1 MISRTAANNQR
12 INSFFAGHARRG
24 TTMVE
29 AAISLGF
36 ICTLILGCIDFSI
49 AAFRSE
55 SLNHLAHRVGR
66 AAIIHGTY
74 APTGINGGPW
84 GPTGVTTHL
93 NSSDTIAT
101 VAKNYGAGLKASA
114 VSVHVTW
121 PNGDNKPGSPVAVE
135 TSMSWSP
142 MFLESM
148 GFGVFT
154 LRGKSYQ
161 IIQH

>member
-1 MISRTAANNQR
+1 MISRIAANNRR
-12 INSFFAGHARRG
+12 IISPLSGRARRG

-36 ICTLILGCIDFSI
+36 ICTLIIGCIDFSI
-49 AAFRSE
+49 AAFRAE
-55 SLNHLAHRVGR
+55 ALNHLAHRVGR

-74 APTGINGGPW
+74 APTGISGGAW
-84 GPTGVTTHL
+84 GPAGVTTTL
-93 NSSDTIAT
+93 SGTDSIAT
-101 VAKNYGAGLKASA
+101 LAKTYGAGMNASA
-114 VSVHVTW
+114 VSLHVTW
-121 PNGDNKPGSPVAVE
+121 PNGDNKPGSPVLVE
-135 TSMSWSP
+135 TSIAWSP

-148 GFGVFT
+148 GYGVLT